1 MLNLR
6 QRISAAWSIIKRGSI
21 APFDRVGSDVGSPDR
36 LLQPFAN
43 SVWVHAAI
51 RHISIPI
58 GSVSLEHSTAAPGGR
73 GLVRRSRSIAT
84 RGQDTLDSDPRLD
97 AFWASPAI
105 GLSSLTEFI
114 GALVGWRK
122 LAGEAFLLL
131 GDDVS
136 VPFPEARSAPMSK
149 LVVARPDRMRHVVR
163 DGLIVGW
170 EFTDGQGRRH
180 ALLPEQVIHLKQWN
194 PYNEHRGLGE
204 YEAARIAAETDHASA
219 TFARNLAASQG
230 DQGVYVVAK
239 GGVMDQSQ
247 RDQITATLAE
257 KRRLQQ
263 RGIFRPVFLTGDITV
278 EDPQVRS
285 VDAAFIAQRQATAAE
300 IFVAFGVPPSMSK
313 EQASYSIGGASDYF
327 RLISD
332 TCIPES
338 ARLAEAVSRI
348 SSLILGREVWA
359 SWCWDEHPVMQAVRR
374 ERMASVDVLWAK
386 GMPMRAVS
394 EYLDLDLPRFAG
406 DDEGWLPLSVVP
418 AGQAADP
425 MPDPGPEGATPAPS
439 DSSGLSDTSDPV
451 QAAIH
456 ALRSGPVAV
465 HPPAARASAAD
476 LQLWRRH
483 MRQRQ
488 PTVKAY
494 EAGFTRALITARAQ
508 MLRKI
513 EQRYRPTKALG
524 ASTAGDLHASAP
536 VTRISDFGA
545 PQAAAERCGG
555 DTDTASTVRS
565 GAVDLMF
572 DAEEFSG
579 ALVLGFRKVSKEAL
593 DQAGRQVFTE
603 LGKDDPFTYPPAR
616 AVQFIQS
623 RENRIK
629 DMAADVFESLKSTIQ
644 EGMNSGDS
652 IKELSD
658 RVRAKCNDMSRG
670 RAKRIAMTETAA
682 AYGTA
687 RQEAMREAGVSYKR
701 WLNSGGDNVRP
712 AHIDANNQTVPVDEA
727 FDVGGEQLMHPGDPS
742 GRPDNVINC
751 HCVSVAVVT
760 PDEGLNTDAPTNA

>member
-6 QRISAAWSIIKRGSI
+6 QRLSAAWSIIKRGSI
-21 APFDRVGSDVGSPDR
+21 APFDRIGSDVGSSESLR
-36 LLQPFAN
+36 QPYEK

-51 RHISIPI
+51 RHIAVPI
-58 GSVSLEHSTAAPGGR
+58 CSVSLEHSTAAPGGR
-73 GLVRRSRSIAT
+73 GLVRRSRSVST
-84 RGQDTLDSDPRLD
+84 RGSDTLVSDPRLD

-105 GLSSLTEFI
+105 GLSSTTEFI

-131 GDDVS
+131 GDDAA
-136 VPFPEARSAPMSK
+136 VPFPEVRSAPMSQ

-163 DGLIVGW
+163 DGRIVGW

-180 ALLPEQVIHLKQWN
+180 ALLPEQVIHLRQWN
-194 PYNEHRGLGE
+194 PYDEHRGLGE

-219 TFARNLAASQG
+219 TFARNLAAAQG

-239 GGVMDQSQ
+239 GGVMDQVQ

-263 RGIFRPVFLTGDITV
+263 RGIFRPVFLTGDISV

-285 VDAAFIAQRQATAAE
+285 VDAAFIAQRQATASE
-300 IFVAFGVPPSMSK
+300 IFVAFGVPPSMAK

-338 ARLAEAVSRI
+338 ARLAEAISRI

-374 ERMASVDVLWAK
+374 ERMASVDVLWSK
-386 GMPMRAVS
+386 GMPLRAVS
-394 EYLDLDLPRFAG
+394 EYLDLDLPRFDG
-406 DDEGWLPLSVVP
+406 DEQGWLPLSVVP
-418 AGQAADP
+418 SGQATEP
-425 MPDPGPEGATPAPS
+425 PRDPGPEGVAPPVEPAA
-439 DSSGLSDTSDPV
+439 DPV
-451 QAAIH
+451 QAAID
-456 ALRSGPVAV
+456 ALRSGPVP
-465 HPPAARASAAD
+465 PPAARASAAD
-476 LQLWRRH
+476 LQLWHRH

-494 EAGFTRALITARAQ
+494 EAAFTRALITARAQ

-513 EQRYRPTKALG
+513 EQRYRPTKAVV
-524 ASTAGDLHASAP
+524 ASTAGDQPASAP
-536 VTRISDFGA
+536 VTRAADSSA
-545 PQAAAERCGG
+545 PQAAAERCGSATES
-555 DTDTASTVRS
+555 DPTVRS

-593 DQAGRQVFTE
+593 DQGGKQLFAE

-629 DMAADVFESLKSTIQ
+629 DMAADVFESLKSTIE

-658 RVRAKCNDMSRG
+658 RVRATCNDMSRG

-712 AHIDANNQTVPVDEA
+712 AHIEANNQTVPVDEA

-751 HCVSVAVVT
+751 HCVSVAVAT
-760 PDEGLNTDAPTNA
+760 PDEGLNTDSPTNA